1 MFFLCVLSGLS
12 GEKIDI
18 VRWSEDP
25 VEMCTNALNPADILD
40 ISVDESNGVI
50 LVVVPHDQ
58 LSLAIGKRGQNARLA
73 SKLMGWNIDIK
84 SDVELTEEGAA
95 EGEREKE
102 AAGEDSEAP
111 AMQPEEPE
119 ASKTVGD
126 SNESVTTD
134 GAAEGN
140 EGASE
145 GGSDIET
152 GGDG

>member
-1 MFFLCVLSGLS
+1 
-12 GEKIDI
+12 
-18 VRWSEDP
+18 
-25 VEMCTNALNPADILD
+25 MCTNALNPADILD
-40 ISVDESNGVI
+40 ISVDEANGVI

-95 EGEREKE
+95 GGEQEKE
-102 AAGEDSEAP
+102 ATVEDSEAP

-119 ASKTVGD
+119 TSKTVGD
-126 SNESVTTD
+126 SSESVTTD

-140 EGASE
+140 AGASE